1 MEIKLE
7 RLGDSENMKI
17 ENTYSVNFYQF
28 FELAQQSETID
39 INEYIFDEFVIKKI
53 VGGKEKKYSLNYNKE
68 SNSDQL
74 ASYELKQVNIENGLL
89 KDAEFFKEFDNVE
102 FRIST
107 M

>member
-7 RLGDSENMKI
+7 RLGDSENMKS

-53 VGGKEKKYSLNYNKE
+53 DYQFENLLNIT
-68 SNSDQL
+68 L
-74 ASYELKQVNIENGLL
+74 ELKNKLL
-89 KDAEFFKEFDNVE
+89 VLTQINFIDLHLNQNAKLQK
-102 FRIST
+102 
-107 M
+107 